1 MTTIFEFLSKDPEP
15 LSFRAGETIFAQG
28 QLGEEMYVIGE
39 GEVDI
44 VFKEKVINTHGAGEI
59 FGEMALID
67 NQSRSASAVAKSD
80 CKIAP
85 VSEKRFI
92 FLVQEHPY
100 FSLQVMRVLAERLRK
115 RTES

>member
-1 MTTIFEFLSKDPEP
+1 MP
-15 LSFRAGETIFAQG
+15 
-28 QLGEEMYVIGE
+28 MYVIEE
-39 GEVDI
+39 GEVNI
-44 VFKEKVINTHGAGEI
+44 VLGEKVINSLRQGEI

-67 NQSRSASAVAKSD
+67 RKRRSASAVAKSD
-80 CKIAP
+80 CRVAP

>member
-1 MTTIFEFLSKDPEP
+1 MTKIFEFLRKDPEP
-15 LSFRAGETIFAQG
+15 LSFKAGETIFEQG
-28 QLGEEMYVIGE
+28 QLGEEMYVIEE

-44 VFKEKVINTHGAGEI
+44 VFGEKVINTHEAGEI

-67 NQSRSASAVAKSD
+67 NQPRSSSAVAKSD
-80 CKIAP
+80 CKVAP
-85 VSEKRFI
+85 VSQKRFI

-115 RTES
+115 RTGS